1 MQEASLL
8 IKTQRWRAIYILMS
22 WVTTHKNPFRHK
34 RAQDGEN
41 FSTGQQQIITIISRL
56 LKKNSQN
63 NFKKK
68 REQRINIEKKYI
80 NYYFKIKDQQIF

>member
-8 IKTQRWRAIYILMS
+8 IKTHRWRAIYILMS

-34 RAQDGEN
+34 RPQDGEK

-68 REQRINIEKKYI
+68 REQRINIEKKI
-80 NYYFKIKDQQIF
+80 HKLLFQN

>member
-34 RAQDGEN
+34 RPQDGEK
-41 FSTGQQQIITIISRL
+41 FSTGQQQIIAIISRL
-56 LKKNSQN
+56 LKKYNQN
-63 NFKKK
+63 NLK
-68 REQRINIEKKYI
+68 RKENTEKKI
-80 NYYFKIKDQQIF
+80 HKLLFQN